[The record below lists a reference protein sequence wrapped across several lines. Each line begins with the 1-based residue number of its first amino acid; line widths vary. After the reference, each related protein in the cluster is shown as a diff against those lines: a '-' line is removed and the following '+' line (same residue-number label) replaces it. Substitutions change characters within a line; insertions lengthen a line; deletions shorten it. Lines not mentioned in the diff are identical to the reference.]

1 MDENLRFTYF
11 SDRFTE
17 ISGVADEDLI
27 GKTRKESGLD
37 LEDEGIRKNIA
48 DLEAHRPFKDFEHS
62 RTLANGDVVYMSTMG
77 KPIFDA
83 GGNFKG
89 YRGTGRE
96 ITDRKRA
103 EEDLRVAK
111 EAAEEASEAKSSF
124 LANMSHEL
132 RTPLNAVLG
141 YSELMLETAESEG
154 REEDA
159 ADLGRIHTSGK
170 HLLALINNVL
180 DLSKIEAG
188 KMNLYFETF
197 EVQDMIN
204 DVVDTIKPLADQNAN
219 SFVVTCP
226 DDAGQM
232 HSDLTKVR
240 QTLFNLL
247 ANAFKFT
254 SGGTVTLDVSRHPGA
269 NGDHLRF
276 SVTDTGIGL
285 TPEQLD
291 AVFEAFSQADELTS
305 SEFAGTGLGLAI
317 TRSFSQLLG
326 GEVTVESEPGKGST
340 FVVELAADMRGA
352 GAPPRSIDIGRTDE
366 KDAPDQGPTV
376 LVIDDDPM
384 VRDLLRRHLQSKG
397 YRTVMAESGET
408 GLRLARENRPAA
420 ITLDVLMPK
429 MDGWAV
435 LTALKDD
442 PELADIPVIILTIVE
457 DRNLGFSLGA
467 TDYLSKPVDRD
478 KLVAILDRC
487 CPAEKQARV
496 LLVEDDESTRQIMS
510 LILEK
515 EGCAVV
521 EAENGV
527 VGLKCMEKGI
537 PDLIVLDLLMPE
549 MDGFEFLS
557 HVGRNETWRK
567 IPVVV
572 LTAKKLT
579 AGDRK
584 RLEGGVELLLEKG
597 EVDPE
602 ALLSL
607 LREVIEQGRKQAS
620 GAAKT

>member
-1 MDENLRFTYF
+1 
-11 SDRFTE
+11 
-17 ISGVADEDLI
+17 
-27 GKTRKESGLD
+27 
-37 LEDEGIRKNIA
+37 
-48 DLEAHRPFKDFEHS
+48 
-62 RTLANGDVVYMSTMG
+62 
-77 KPIFDA
+77 
-83 GGNFKG
+83 
-89 YRGTGRE
+89 
-96 ITDRKRA
+96 
-103 EEDLRVAK
+103 
-111 EAAEEASEAKSSF
+111 
-124 LANMSHEL
+124 
-132 RTPLNAVLG
+132 
-141 YSELMLETAESEG
+141 
-154 REEDA
+154 
-159 ADLGRIHTSGK
+159 LGRIHTSGN

-204 DVVDTIKPLADQNAN
+204 DVVDTIKPLAGQNAN
-219 SFVVTCP
+219 SFQVTCS
-226 DDAGQM
+226 DDAGKM

-247 ANAFKFT
+247 ANACKFT
-254 SGGTVTLDVSRHPGA
+254 SEGSITLDVSRRPGA

-276 SVTDTGIGL
+276 AVTDTGIGL

-291 AVFEAFSQADELTS
+291 TVFEAFSQADELTS
-305 SEFAGTGLGLAI
+305 SEFGGTGLGLAI
-317 TRSFSQLLG
+317 TRSFCQLLG
-326 GEVTVESEPGKGST
+326 GGVTVESEIGKGST
-340 FVVELAADMRGA
+340 FVVELSADMRGR
-352 GAPPRSIDIGRTDE
+352 GASPRSIDIDMTDE
-366 KDAPDQGPTV
+366 KDAADKGPTV

-397 YRTVMAESGET
+397 YQTVMAESGEI
-408 GLRLARENRPAA
+408 GIRLAREIRPAA

-442 PELADIPVIILTIVE
+442 PELAKIPVIMLTIVE

-487 CPAEKQARV
+487 CPALKQASV
-496 LLVEDDESTRQIMS
+496 LVVEDDEPTRRMLS

-527 VGLKCMEKGI
+527 VGLKRMEKGI

-557 HVGRNETWRK
+557 HVGKNETWRK
-567 IPVVV
+567 VPVVV

-607 LREVIEQGRKQAS
+607 LREVIEQGGKLES